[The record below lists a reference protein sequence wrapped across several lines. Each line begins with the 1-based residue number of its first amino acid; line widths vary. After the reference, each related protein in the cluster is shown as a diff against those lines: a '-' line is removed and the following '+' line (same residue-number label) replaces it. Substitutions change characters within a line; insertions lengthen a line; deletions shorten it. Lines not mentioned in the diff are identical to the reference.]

1 MFIQRTHR
9 KYKNGKVYESVLLME
24 NYREG
29 KKVKHRTL
37 AVLTKLPKH
46 IITIIEKSL
55 KGHQINT
62 TIDLELSNGKSF
74 GALKTVIEI
83 SKRLGISQA
92 LGTGKRAKLALFQI
106 AGRIIAQGS
115 RNYLAN
121 EWKTLQAVE
130 EQLKLT
136 NFNEDSLYEN
146 LDWLAKAQTKIEKK
160 IFDFRYKDKKAKDI
174 FLYDVTSS
182 YFEGECNDLA
192 EFGYNRDKKK
202 GKKQIV
208 IGLML
213 DSQGYPLTAEVF
225 KGSTSDMTT
234 VSSQLEKLKKNFG
247 VERVVFVGDKG
258 MIKSNQIKELSSD
271 EYKWHYLTTITKQQI
286 QTLLKD
292 GLIQLSMFD
301 DDLVEVESDDG
312 IRYIMR
318 RNHHI
323 ADQIERNR
331 QERIAKL
338 RQFIEKKN
346 KYLSEHKRAS
356 QDVAR
361 KKIYEKA
368 EQLKVL
374 SIVEIKASD
383 RELTLEINQERYVEK
398 SKLDGCYV
406 IKTDVSRRHLD
417 KETAHRRYKDLSN
430 VEFAF
435 RTMKTTI
442 EEIRPIFVRKENR
455 TRGHVFIAMLGYMII
470 KYITEAIKGLDITRK
485 HAIELLDKIQYIT
498 YKYDSKT
505 INVKPHVLSEKQSEI
520 LSALDIK
527 L

>member
-1 MFIQRTHR
+1 
-9 KYKNGKVYESVLLME
+9 
-24 NYREG
+24 
-29 KKVKHRTL
+29 
-37 AVLTKLPKH
+37 
-46 IITIIEKSL
+46 
-55 KGHQINT
+55 
-62 TIDLELSNGKSF
+62 
-74 GALKTVIEI
+74 
-83 SKRLGISQA
+83 
-92 LGTGKRAKLALFQI
+92 
-106 AGRIIAQGS
+106 
-115 RNYLAN
+115 
-121 EWKTLQAVE
+121 
-130 EQLKLT
+130 
-136 NFNEDSLYEN
+136 
-146 LDWLAKAQTKIEKK
+146 
-160 IFDFRYKDKKAKDI
+160 
-174 FLYDVTSS
+174 
-182 YFEGECNDLA
+182 
-192 EFGYNRDKKK
+192 
-202 GKKQIV
+202 
-208 IGLML
+208 
-213 DSQGYPLTAEVF
+213 
-225 KGSTSDMTT
+225 
-234 VSSQLEKLKKNFG
+234 
-247 VERVVFVGDKG
+247 
-258 MIKSNQIKELSSD
+258 
-271 EYKWHYLTTITKQQI
+271 
-286 QTLLKD
+286 
-292 GLIQLSMFD
+292 MFD

-346 KYLSEHKRAS
+346 KYLNEHKRAG

-374 SIVEIKASD
+374 SIVEIKDAD
-383 RELTLEINQERYVEK
+383 REFTLEINRQQYAEK

-406 IKTDVSRRHLD
+406 IKTDVSRKHLD

-442 EEIRPIFVRKENR
+442 EDIRPIFVRKENR